1 VRRGE
6 SRPARA
12 TGGPPGRV
20 RRVRAARGGIQTT
33 MPYDEYTALYFKFVP
48 IYHGTKMAIEDV
60 NTNSPSEAFKNKKDF
75 SRNIEKI
82 VATRVGSVVSCIV
95 YPISLPYD
103 EAGCGNPD
111 VILDS
116 YPFALQGTIEVTIG
130 SVIQEFTTCDF
141 TITDATAFVLK
152 AKHMRTN
159 QLSISYICLYVGATD
174 GVYTDFYYSLT

>member
-1 VRRGE
+1 MARRVDAVGTGCSLSACPEDAKRRAGE
-6 SRPARA
+6 S
-12 TGGPPGRV
+12 
-20 RRVRAARGGIQTT
+20 
-33 MPYDEYTALYFKFVP
+33 E
-48 IYHGTKMAIEDV
+48 EC
-60 NTNSPSEAFKNKKDF
+60 
-75 SRNIEKI
+75 SRNYQGAWPFEFS
-82 VATRVGSVVSCIV
+82 AGTSVVSCIV